1 MDVLQRVASEL
12 SIDEN
17 RAEQGLG
24 AVFIAVRMATDGKT
38 FSQVSRAMPE
48 TGTWMQRAPFSAGR
62 TGEMLAMATPAA
74 LKRVLG
80 LAGFSDEQ
88 TTKLCTLAGA
98 ALRDAAPKAYEESL
112 KKLPSLAAESD

>member
-12 SIDEN
+12 STDEN

-24 AVFIAVRMATDGKT
+24 AVFIAVRIATDAKT
-38 FSQVSRAMPE
+38 FSQVSRSMPDA
-48 TGTWMQRAPFSAGR
+48 GTWMQRAPFSAGR

-74 LKRVLG
+74 LKRVLR

-88 TTKLCTLAGA
+88 IMKLCTIAGA
-98 ALRDAAPKAYEESL
+98 ALRDAAPEAYEESL
-112 KKLPSLAAESD
+112 KKLPLLKAESD